1 MMEKTIRIAGT
12 LLVALVAFSTSAQNI
27 DRASATMPAAP
38 DRWLVTP
45 AEAQLYRGE
54 DGFNEPP
61 ALRPRTA
68 TPQIDILRPAAS
80 ADLKVKAPFPIAVAF
95 KGLPDAAIDPAT
107 FRVLYGML
115 KIDISSRITKFVTVT
130 KDGFSMD
137 NAQIP
142 AGKHRLTLQVK
153 DEKQRVAEREL
164 RVEVE

>member
-1 MMEKTIRIAGT
+1 M
-12 LLVALVAFSTSAQNI
+12 
-27 DRASATMPAAP
+27 
-38 DRWLVTP
+38 
-45 AEAQLYRGE
+45 
-54 DGFNEPP
+54 
-61 ALRPRTA
+61 
-68 TPQIDILRPAAS
+68 
-80 ADLKVKAPFPIAVAF
+80 KAPFPIAVAF

-153 DEKQRVAEREL
+153 DEKQRIAEREL